1 MATPAA
7 LVAVVV
13 NVDHTAVVEARRCNC
28 TERTTPT
35 PPVVIVTACDTG
47 KPTAAVNAD
56 ELHPDTTVADTACA
70 GGAMGPM
77 SANTA
82 SSAIRMRRDMEPPL
96 QPGGQPRTR
105 ALRV

>member
-28 TERTTPT
+28 TDRTTPT
-35 PPVVIVTACDTG
+35 PPVVTVTTCDTG

-56 ELHPDTTVADTACA
+56 ELHPDTTVT
-70 GGAMGPM
+70 
-77 SANTA
+77 
-82 SSAIRMRRDMEPPL
+82 EPATLVTVLVAEYTPAAVVV
-96 QPGGQPRTR
+96 GTTDSR
-105 ALRV
+105 